1 MYLLDTTVWIDL
13 LRTNSQSI
21 RGKLSE
27 HSKSVIG
34 LSVTK
39 LCTTPPALYQ
49 EVSRSISCCC
59 IRKWSGRVDLKHR
72 PPGPE
77 PQKNKS
83 KLLSSLGCPLISFER
98 CEREHCDAYDL
109 FLTSLCVS

>member
-49 EVSRSISCCC
+49 EVSRAISC
-59 IRKWSGRVDLKHR
+59 LLY
-72 PPGPE
+72 PE
-77 PQKNKS
+77 VVGATTV
-83 KLLSSLGCPLISFER
+83 LLVPN
-98 CEREHCDAYDL
+98 HKK
-109 FLTSLCVS
+109 